1 MDNKIDP
8 GLEILVYELWQK
20 SEEIE
25 EYLAKLEGF
34 ISVGQEKK

>member
-25 EYLAKLEGF
+25 EYLAKLE
-34 ISVGQEKK
+34 VLYLLVREKK